1 MRIRISARPQGK
13 SPKQLDELVWGY
25 NREFL
30 LYWVDTIIETA
41 NQLYTEDVK
50 TVVEKNE
57 QEGRNDVAYCLQKP
71 IHLAT
76 RLWDING
83 YAPIEIEVPDAKG
96 YKCVSEAISLHIANM
111 PLTIREMFANISQ
124 IATATEA

>member
-1 MRIRISARPQGK
+1 MRIRISARPHGK

-30 LYWVDTIIETA
+30 LYWIDTVIETA

-50 TVVEKNE
+50 TVVGKNE
-57 QEGRNDVAYCLQKP
+57 QEGRNDGAYCLQKP

-76 RLWDING
+76 RLRDING

-96 YKCVSEAISLHIANM
+96 YKYVGEAISLHIVHM

-124 IATATEA
+124 IATTTEA